1 MSIKATV
8 DLRPKFGDIRNQH
21 ERPTCMAFAASD
33 AHSFARG
40 VTEPLSVE
48 YAYYHA
54 IQRRPYLNR
63 MTGAPFDA
71 IAEAIAID
79 GQPVEAGWP
88 YLETLVASDP
98 WIPPKTLGT
107 LFYHDATEITGG
119 LTDIYASL
127 DAGRPVI
134 VVMNFSNSFLNPPA
148 DQPVNAP
155 SSERRIN
162 THGVIVV
169 GYGET
174 SGGYCLLVRNSW
186 GTTWGD
192 GGYGWIDEDY
202 LSPRLLNAGS
212 FST

>member
-8 DLRPKFGDIRNQH
+8 DLRPQFGDVRNQLQ
-21 ERPTCMAFAASD
+21 RPTCMAFAASD

-54 IQRRPYLNR
+54 IQRRSYLNR

-71 IAEAIAID
+71 MAEAISID

-88 YLETLVASDP
+88 YLDDLAATDP
-98 WIPPKTLGT
+98 WIPPKTPGT
-107 LFYHDATEITGG
+107 LFYRDATETMGG
-119 LTDIYASL
+119 LIDIYASL
-127 DAGRPVI
+127 DDGRPMI
-134 VVMNFSNSFLNPPA
+134 VVMNISNSFMDPTP

-155 SSERRIN
+155 SSEPRLN
-162 THGVIVV
+162 THAVIVV

-174 SGGYCLLVRNSW
+174 SGGRCLLVRNSW
-186 GTTWGD
+186 GTSWGD
-192 GGYGWIDEDY
+192 NGYAWIDEDY
-202 LSPRLLNAGS
+202 LSPRLVNAGS
-212 FST
+212 FRT